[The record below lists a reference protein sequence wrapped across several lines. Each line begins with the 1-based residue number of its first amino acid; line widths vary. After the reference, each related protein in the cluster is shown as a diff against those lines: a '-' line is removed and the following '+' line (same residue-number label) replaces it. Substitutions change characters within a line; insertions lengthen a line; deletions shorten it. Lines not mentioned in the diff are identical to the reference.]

1 MAELAGGTEQCR
13 VNKTSNVECG
23 EEAAPMCR
31 DIRREIEENALRS
44 AIYRSARSGW
54 TNSDRSRPPQQPQ
67 DTAVRD
73 SATV

>member
-1 MAELAGGTEQCR
+1 MAELGGGSEHCR
-13 VNKTSNVECG
+13 VKNTSNVECG
-23 EEAAPMCR
+23 EEAAATCR

-54 TNSDRSRPPQQPQ
+54 TNSDRSRPPQKPQ

-73 SATV
+73 SAAV